1 MQGAKLLA
9 PPLRFPKCKLL
20 AQLGGRHSFGAPTTD
35 GRSARGGRGRALQVR
50 LPAVFS
56 PFHRR
61 VLTPR
66 AFFSVFL
73 KTLSYV
79 QRFSRYKT
87 KAAVK
92 EVRRYPRPAA
102 CTLPVVPLSDSSPPP
117 ACSRRRSWR
126 SSRSPR
132 SATCA
137 RRRPRRPSRSSR
149 RWPSDSTT
157 RSSRACS
164 MTLPPSGDSNEA
176 PAAPSPTYPPSAHTT
191 HLPTSFCRDAPS

>member
-1 MQGAKLLA
+1 MFLEFLNKTVSKCVSKKLARAVSLSNLLSEDSRMAAQQEEEDASLLRLGLGASSAEFMNVSSRCKGLNCLP

-102 CTLPVVPLSDSSPPP
+102 CTLPV
-117 ACSRRRSWR
+117 
-126 SSRSPR
+126 
-132 SATCA
+132 
-137 RRRPRRPSRSSR
+137 
-149 RWPSDSTT
+149 
-157 RSSRACS
+157 RAVV
-164 MTLPPSGDSNEA
+164 
-176 PAAPSPTYPPSAHTT
+176 
-191 HLPTSFCRDAPS
+191 